1 MEKGRLK
8 SLKNEEK
15 NKQANVITTSLTV
28 TLIHANKYLNLSKSH
43 ITTV

>member
-15 NKQANVITTSLTV
+15 NKQASVITTKLLLQVKMLT
-28 TLIHANKYLNLSKSH
+28 L
-43 ITTV
+43 

>member
-15 NKQANVITTSLTV
+15 NKQASVITTSLTV
-28 TLIHANKYLNLSKSH
+28 TLIQPIN
-43 ITTV
+43 T